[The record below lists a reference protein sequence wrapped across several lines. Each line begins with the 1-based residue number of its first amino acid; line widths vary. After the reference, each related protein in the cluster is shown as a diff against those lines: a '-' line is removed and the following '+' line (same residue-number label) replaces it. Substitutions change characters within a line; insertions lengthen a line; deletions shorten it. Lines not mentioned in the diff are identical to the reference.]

1 MLESRAMDVASPLGP
16 LLEGIPSK
24 PGCYL
29 MKDAEGRVIYVG
41 KAVHLRAR
49 VRSYFHASAGHSRKT
64 EEMVTHVADIEW
76 IVVASEL
83 EALILEMNLIK
94 RHRPKYNV
102 RLKDDKRYPYVKVHW
117 ADPFPKVTVT
127 RRMED
132 DGGRYFGP
140 YTNAWAVHQ
149 TLDVLRKIFPYLTCD
164 RVITGQDPRACL
176 YHDIRLCLAPCIGAV
191 DQAGYRAMIA
201 DLCAFLEGKTEE
213 VVDHLKDEM
222 ARASSSL
229 AYERA
234 AVLRD
239 QLWAIEKVV
248 EGQKVVSQE
257 RIDSDV
263 IAFARDQGDACV
275 QVFLIRGGK
284 LIGREY
290 FILEG
295 AQQADDREVV
305 EAFLKQFYTEA
316 ASIPE
321 RLVLPTEI
329 EEARIIEAW
338 LRGRRAGRPVE
349 ITVPTSGPQRELV
362 EMAAENA
369 AETLAGLRAQ
379 WAADRSKHV
388 QALAELQQTLGLS
401 VPPNRIECYD
411 ISNLQG
417 TAAAGS
423 MVVFEQGAPA
433 RRLYRR
439 FNIKTVQGQ
448 DDFAS
453 MEEVLRRRF
462 RRWELARGEA
472 EKPGG
477 KLDPGF
483 GRLPDLLIVDGGKGQ
498 LGRAL
503 QVMAEAELAGA
514 FSVVGLAKRHEEI
527 YRPGETLPVIL
538 PRGSAGLHLVQRIRD
553 EAHRVALSQHQ
564 TVRQRTGLASQLDA
578 IPGIGPAR
586 RRALLR
592 AFGEVERIRKAPVE
606 ELMEVP
612 GISRQ
617 IAHRV
622 KSAL

>member
-1 MLESRAMDVASPLGP
+1 RAMDSGSALAPI
-16 LLEGIPSK
+16 LEGIPSK

-29 MKDAEGRVIYVG
+29 MKDADGRVIYVG
-41 KAVHLRAR
+41 KAVQLRAR
-49 VRSYFHASAGHSRKT
+49 VRSYFHASADHGRRT
-64 EEMVTHVADIEW
+64 EEMVAHVADIEW
-76 IVVASEL
+76 IVVGSEL

-117 ADPFPKVTVT
+117 GDPFPKVTVT
-127 RRMED
+127 RRMDD
-132 DGGRYFGP
+132 DGSRYFGP
-140 YTNAWAVHQ
+140 YTSVWAVHQ

-191 DQAGYRAMIA
+191 DQAGYRSMVA

-213 VVDHLKDEM
+213 IVERLKAEM
-222 ARASSSL
+222 ARASSAQ

-234 AVLRD
+234 AALRD

-257 RIDSDV
+257 RVDSDV

-290 FILEG
+290 FVLEG

-305 EAFLKQFYTEA
+305 AGFLTQYYTEA
-316 ASIPE
+316 ASVPE
-321 RLVLPTEI
+321 RLVLPTDI
-329 EEARIIEAW
+329 EEARIIETW
-338 LRGRRAGRPVE
+338 LRSRRAGQPVE
-349 ITVPTSGPQRELV
+349 ISVPKSGPQRELV
-362 EMAAENA
+362 ELAAENA

-388 QALAELQQTLGLS
+388 QALAELQQALGLPL
-401 VPPNRIECYD
+401 PPNRIECYD

-462 RRWELARGEA
+462 RRWRVAREEA

-498 LGRAL
+498 LGRAV
-503 QVMAEAELAGA
+503 QVVREADLSGA
-514 FSVVGLAKRHEEI
+514 FGVVGLAKNHEEI
-527 YRPGETLPVIL
+527 YRPEESLPTIL
-538 PRGSAGLHLVQRIRD
+538 ARGSAGLHLIQRIRD

-564 TVRQRTGLASQLDA
+564 TVRRRTGMASQLDA

-592 AFGEVERIRKAPVE
+592 AFGDVERIRRAPVE
-606 ELMEVP
+606 ELMGVP

-617 IAHRV
+617 MAQRV

>member
-1 MLESRAMDVASPLGP
+1 MDAASPLAP
-16 LLEGIPSK
+16 ILEGIPAR

-29 MKDAEGRVIYVG
+29 MKDADGRVIYVG
-41 KAVHLRAR
+41 KAVQLRAR
-49 VRSYFHASAGHSRKT
+49 VRSYFHTSADLTRRT

-76 IVVASEL
+76 IVVGSEL

-94 RHRPKYNV
+94 HHRPKYNV
-102 RLKDDKRYPYVKVHW
+102 RLKDDKRYPYIKIHW

-140 YTNAWAVHQ
+140 YTSAWAVHQ

-201 DLCAFLEGKTEE
+201 DLGAFLEGKTEE
-213 VVDHLKDEM
+213 VVAHLKSEM
-222 ARASSSL
+222 ARASS
-229 AYERA
+229 AMAFERA
-234 AVLRD
+234 AALRD
-239 QLWAIEKVV
+239 QLWAIDKVV

-263 IAFARDQGDACV
+263 IAFARDQEDTCV

-290 FILEG
+290 FVLEG

-305 EAFLKQFYTEA
+305 ESFLKQFYTEA
-316 ASIPE
+316 ASVPE
-321 RLVLPTEI
+321 RLVLPNEI

-349 ITVPTSGPQRELV
+349 ITVPSSGPQRQLV

-388 QALAELQQTLGLS
+388 QALAELQAALTLA
-401 VPPNRIECYD
+401 VPPNRNECYD

-462 RRWELARGEA
+462 RRWQLTGEEA
-472 EKPGG
+472 EKPGA
-477 KLDPGF
+477 KVDPSF
-483 GRLPDLLIVDGGKGQ
+483 GRLPELLIVDGGKGQ

-503 QVMAEAELAGA
+503 QVVAEAGLTGA
-514 FSVVGLAKRHEEI
+514 FAVVGLAKSHEEV
-527 YRPGETLPVIL
+527 YRPGESLPVIL
-538 PRGSAGLHLVQRIRD
+538 PRGSAALHLVQRIRD

-564 TVRQRTGLASQLDA
+564 SVRQRTGLASQLDA
-578 IPGIGPAR
+578 IPGVGPAR

-592 AFGEVERIRKAPVE
+592 AFGDVERIRRAPVE
-606 ELMEVP
+606 EIMGVP

-617 IAHRV
+617 LAQRV
-622 KSAL
+622 KSVL

>member
-1 MLESRAMDVASPLGP
+1 MDVASPLGP
-16 LLEGIPSK
+16 ILEGVPPK

-41 KAVHLRAR
+41 KAVQLRAR

-64 EEMVTHVADIEW
+64 EEMVAHVADIEW
-76 IVVASEL
+76 IVVGSEL

-102 RLKDDKRYPYVKVHW
+102 RLKDDKRYPYIKVHW

-140 YTNAWAVHQ
+140 YTSAWAVHQ

-191 DQAGYRAMIA
+191 DQAGYRAMID
-201 DLCAFLEGKTEE
+201 DLCAFLEGRTED
-213 VVDHLKDEM
+213 VIAHLKDEM
-222 ARASSSL
+222 ARASQSL

-234 AVLRD
+234 AALRD

-263 IAFARDQGDACV
+263 IAFARDQDDTCV

-295 AQQADDREVV
+295 AQQADDREVI
-305 EAFLKQFYTEA
+305 EGFLTQFYTEA
-316 ASIPE
+316 ASVPE
-321 RLVLPTEI
+321 RLVLPTDI
-329 EEARIIEAW
+329 EEARIIETW

-349 ITVPTSGPQRELV
+349 ISVPTTGAQRELV

-369 AETLAGLRAQ
+369 AETLASLRAQ
-379 WAADRSKHV
+379 WEADRSKHV
-388 QALAELQQTLGLS
+388 QALAELQQALGLT

-423 MVVFEQGAPA
+423 MVVFEQGAPV

-453 MEEVLRRRF
+453 MEEVLRRRL
-462 RRWELARGEA
+462 RRWQLAREEA

-477 KLDPGF
+477 KVDPSF

-503 QVMAEAELAGA
+503 QVVHEAGLNEA
-514 FSVVGLAKRHEEI
+514 FAVVGLAKNHEEI
-527 YRPGETLPVIL
+527 YRPGEATPVVL
-538 PRGSAGLHLVQRIRD
+538 ARGSSGLHLMQRIRD

-564 TVRQRTGLASQLDA
+564 TVRGRAGLASQLDA

-592 AFGEVERIRKAPVE
+592 AFGDVDRIRNAPVE
-606 ELMEVP
+606 ELMGVP

-617 IAHRV
+617 IAQRV